1 MIQNTFLDVYKQE
14 AYVGTEPVS
23 LADAK
28 IHCRVDFDDDDTIL
42 NDLITECR
50 QVIEDYTHASLVTK
64 IITLTLAASE
74 VPSSYFAQP
83 YQVREGFNVFEL
95 PYGPI
100 QSVSLVSSIGS
111 DLSIIALQLN
121 EDYYLFGSAFQ
132 TIKISNNYD
141 NNTLVYTAG
150 YGTAQGTT
158 PGPIPGPL
166 KRAILNE
173 IAYRYEARGEASNIR
188 ATAFTEEGICQ
199 AARALAKPYIRLNW
213 Q

>member
-1 MIQNTFLDVYKQE
+1 MIQNTFLDVDKQE
-14 AYVGTEPVS
+14 AYVGTEPIT
-23 LADAK
+23 LTDAK
-28 IHCRVDFDDDDTIL
+28 THCRVDFDDDDDIL
-42 NDLITECR
+42 TDLITECR
-50 QVIEDYTHASLVTK
+50 QVIEDFTHLSLVTK

-74 VPSSYFAQP
+74 VPTSDYAQP

-100 QSVSLVSSIGS
+100 QSVSLVSSVAS
-111 DLSIIALQLN
+111 DLSVIALQQN
-121 EDYYLFGSAFQ
+121 QDYYLIGVAFQ

-158 PGPIPGPL
+158 PGLIPGPL

-173 IAYRYEARGEASNIR
+173 LAYRYEARGEASNIR